1 MKQYKIMEAFE
12 ALKEE
17 FKNNGFTIDGEMF
30 VKEQI
35 SYSSMSINGRIFQ
48 QPRKNIFKMKYISD
62 GTIADEDDSSDVTPL
77 FQFDVLDENEEVIV
91 TLCITC
97 YDDFNAL
104 MR

>member
-1 MKQYKIMEAFE
+1 
-12 ALKEE
+12 
-17 FKNNGFTIDGEMF
+17 
-30 VKEQI
+30 
-35 SYSSMSINGRIFQ
+35 
-48 QPRKNIFKMKYISD
+48 MKYISD

-97 YDDFNAL
+97 YDDLNAL

>member
-17 FKNNGFTIDGEMF
+17 FKKNGFTIDGEMF

-48 QPRKNIFKMKYISD
+48 QPKMKYISD

-97 YDDFNAL
+97 FDDLDAL